1 VRGHVPARSRRF
13 VAPGLLLAG
22 GVCGVLAG
30 APLVV
35 GLAQAQTAHSVL
47 AHGSGTGGGGLPGPG
62 GSDGVTNV
70 HVTVSASGAGM
81 EISTIEAAAT
91 GRKLDLSGR
100 APSADKGRSIEI
112 ESTPAGRSSWQ
123 KAVKLVVSSKGRF
136 SGSWTPSTSGQFSL
150 RAELLPRTSAD
161 TAAAAA
167 VPHTGNLSVEVFKP
181 SEGTLY
187 GPGFYGNK
195 TYCGQTLTK
204 KTLGVASRT
213 LKCGTKVAI
222 NYKDHV
228 IVVPVIDRGPYDTKA
243 DWDLTMATGKKIGMT
258 ETGSVGTITP
268 AP

>member
-1 VRGHVPARSRRF
+1 VRGHVPARTRRF
-13 VAPGLLLAG
+13 VAPGLVLAG
-22 GVCGVLAG
+22 GVCGALAG
-30 APLVV
+30 APLMV
-35 GLAQAQTAHSVL
+35 GLAQAQTARTVL
-47 AHGSGTGGGGLPGPG
+47 ARGSGTGGGGLPGAPG
-62 GSDGVTNV
+62 SGGVTNV
-70 HVTVSASGAGM
+70 HVTVSASGSGM
-81 EISTIEAAAT
+81 EMSTIEAAST
-91 GRKLDLSGR
+91 GHKLNFSGS
-100 APSADKGRSIEI
+100 APSSDKGRSIEV
-112 ESTPAGRSSWQ
+112 ESAPQGKSSWQ
-123 KAVKLVVSSKGRF
+123 KAVKVVVSSKGRF
-136 SGSWTPSTSGQFSL
+136 SGSWTPSASGQFSL

-161 TAAAAA
+161 TAAAASI
-167 VPHTGNLSVEVFKP
+167 PHTGNLSVEVFKS

-258 ETGSVGTITP
+258 ATESVGTITP